1 MSHLLAEIMCAQK
14 RREARGIASICSAH
28 PWVLKAAMRGN
39 EPLLV
44 ESTCN
49 QVNQFGGYTGMT
61 PEAFVA
67 YMHVLAAENGF
78 PAERLILGGDHLG
91 PYAWQNEPAASAMQ
105 KSADMVRAYVQAGYT
120 KIHLDASMK
129 LGDDDPSRPLDVE
142 LAARR
147 AAWLAKAAES
157 SCSELGPDCKP
168 RYVIGTEVP
177 VPGGARTHE
186 DGVNVTKVEDA
197 RRMLDVTHAAFLR
210 AGLDSAWER
219 LIALVVQPGVEFG
232 DDFILDYNP
241 EAARDLARFAGT
253 IPFVYEAHS
262 TDYQTGENLQNLVRD
277 HFAILKVGPA
287 LTFAFREAVF
297 ALVMIEN
304 ELISTERRSNLIG
317 VLEEEMTRQPEHW
330 QNYYSGDEVSKRL
343 ARKFSRSDRLRYYWG
358 NPRVQSALG
367 KLLQNLSGKTLPL
380 TLVSQ
385 FLPVQWERIRSG
397 QIENTPEA
405 VILDKINSI
414 LEEYAFACGKLDQV

>member
-1 MSHLLAEIMCAQK
+1 MSYLLDEILRAQK
-14 RREARGIASICSAH
+14 RGEARGIASICSAH

-39 EPLLV
+39 KPLLV

-67 YMHVLAAENGF
+67 YVHALVTENGF

-91 PYAWQNEPAASAMQ
+91 PYAWQNEPADRAMQ

-147 AAWLAKAAES
+147 AVWLARAAES
-157 SCSELGPDCKP
+157 SYSELGTVCEL

-186 DGVNVTKVEDA
+186 DGVSVTKEEDA
-197 RRMLDVTHAAFLR
+197 RRTLDVTHAAFLR
-210 AGLDSAWER
+210 EGLDSAWER
-219 LIALVVQPGVEFG
+219 VIALVVQPGVEFG
-232 DDFILDYNP
+232 DDFILEYNP
-241 EAARDLARFAGT
+241 ETAIHLVRFAET

-262 TDYQTGENLQNLVRD
+262 TDYQTGEDLQNLVHD

-297 ALVMIEN
+297 SLAMIEN
-304 ELISTERRSNLIG
+304 ELILAEQRSNLVD
-317 VLEEEMTRQPEHW
+317 VLEEVMTRQPEYW
-330 QNYYSGDEVSKRL
+330 QKYYRGEEASQRL

-367 KLLQNLSGKTLPL
+367 QLLQNLGGKTIPV
-380 TLVSQ
+380 TLASQ
-385 FLPVQWERIRSG
+385 FLPGQWERIRSG
-397 QIENTPEA
+397 QMKNTPEA
-405 VILDKINSI
+405 VILDKINSV
-414 LEEYAFACGKLDQV
+414 LEEYAFACG